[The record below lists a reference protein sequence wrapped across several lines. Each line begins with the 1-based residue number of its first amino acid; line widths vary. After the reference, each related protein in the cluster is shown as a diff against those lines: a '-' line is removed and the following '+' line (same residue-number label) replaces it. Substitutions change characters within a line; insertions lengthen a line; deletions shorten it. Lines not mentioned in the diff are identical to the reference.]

1 MSVRGF
7 GEAHFD
13 NRIVCNV
20 GGAGERECG
29 ELPELLWRE
38 GNDLHVLA
46 EQHHRIH
53 GNGDRPASE
62 TKKSA
67 EIDHD
72 RDLTI
77 AVANKPTNPTENV
90 LALDGAEHVPAEKIS
105 DPNRLREPHGSGF
118 RQTHTGRRWH
128 APRRRAL
135 RMRHARG
142 RAHEVE
148 RKQDADRRHAFHMP
162 ANHGKP
168 FASQYPPG

>member
-7 GEAHFD
+7 GEADLD
-13 NRIVCNV
+13 NRIVCNLGSA
-20 GGAGERECG
+20 GGRECG

-62 TKKSA
+62 TEKSA

-72 RDLTI
+72 HDLTI
-77 AVANKPTNPTENV
+77 AVADKPTNPTKNV
-90 LALDGAEHVPAEKIS
+90 LALDRAEHVPAVKIA
-105 DPNRLREPHGSGF
+105 DANRLREPHGSGF
-118 RQTHTGRRWH
+118 RQIHTGRRWH

-142 RAHEVE
+142 RAHEAE
-148 RKQDADRRHAFHMP
+148 RKQDADRHRPFHINP
-162 ANHGKP
+162 NYG
-168 FASQYPPG
+168 